1 MLAVKD
7 FFAKLL
13 VFGSSS
19 PVTVRHSQCSE
30 TSFHYSCL
38 YTPTS
43 SLYAQK
49 MALYVV
55 VAVALLGSCWAAPPV
70 DSDPV
75 NYDVDSDTWDLNTY
89 GETYD
94 YDDLDEEV
102 GNAGISIEVGTMAPP
117 AAITHLPPAVIP
129 VNKAEE
135 VTLLPQTTKP
145 TIRPTLDFQ
154 GPGLFGP
161 DTGLGM
167 PTCLLCMCLSG
178 SVYCDDADLM
188 EVPPLPKDTT
198 HFYARF
204 NKITAVKAKDFLNLN
219 QLKRIDLTGNQ
230 ISKLDEDTFHTL
242 PQLQDLFL
250 ADNRIP
256 SLPELPA
263 TMRHIDVR
271 NNRLTSASMHRE
283 AFKEMKDL
291 QFLYLSDNRLDYIPV
306 PLPESLRVLH
316 LQNNNIQSL
325 NEDTFCNSHDL
336 SYIRKALEDIR
347 LDGNPVD
354 VNRYA
359 HAYVCLPRVPVGNSH

>member
-1 MLAVKD
+1 MNNSGKAHNK
-7 FFAKLL
+7 
-13 VFGSSS
+13 G
-19 PVTVRHSQCSE
+19 Q
-30 TSFHYSCL
+30 
-38 YTPTS
+38 TPAG
-43 SLYAQK
+43 LP

-55 VAVALLGSCWAAPPV
+55 IAVALLGSCWAAPPV
-70 DSDPV
+70 DTDLV
-75 NYDVDSDTWDLNTY
+75 NYDVDSDTWDLNSY
-89 GETYD
+89 GESYE
-94 YDDLDEEV
+94 YDDLDEEIA
-102 GNAGISIEVGTMAPP
+102 NAGFSIEVGTMAPSL
-117 AAITHLPPAVIP
+117 AITQTPAVIP
-129 VNKAEE
+129 EDKTEE

-145 TIRPTLDFQ
+145 TVQPTLDFQ

-167 PTCLLCMCLSG
+167 PTCLLCVCLSG
-178 SVYCDDADLM
+178 SVYCDDADLI
-188 EVPPLPKDTT
+188 EIPPLPKDTT

-204 NKITAVKAKDFLNLN
+204 NKISVVKAKDFLNLN

-230 ISKLDEDTFHTL
+230 ISELDEDTFRPL

-263 TMRHIDVR
+263 TMKYIDVR
-271 NNRLTSASMHRE
+271 NNRLTRAGMHRE
-283 AFKEMKDL
+283 AFKASIECFKEMKDL

-325 NEDTFCNSHDL
+325 NEDTFCNSHDR
-336 SYIRKALEDIR
+336 SFIRKALEDIR

-354 VNRYA
+354 VNQYA
-359 HAYVCLPRVPVGNSH
+359 QAYVCLPRVPVGKAH

>member
-1 MLAVKD
+1 
-7 FFAKLL
+7 
-13 VFGSSS
+13 
-19 PVTVRHSQCSE
+19 
-30 TSFHYSCL
+30 
-38 YTPTS
+38 
-43 SLYAQK
+43 

-70 DSDPV
+70 DSDPA
-75 NYDVDSDTWDLNTY
+75 NYDVDLDMWDLNDY
-89 GETYD
+89 GETYE
-94 YDDLDEEV
+94 YEDLDEEV
-102 GNAGISIEVGTMAPP
+102 GNAGISFEVGTMAPP

-129 VNKAEE
+129 EDKTEE

-145 TIRPTLDFQ
+145 TVHPTLDFK

-167 PTCLLCMCLSG
+167 PTCLLCVCLSG
-178 SVYCDDADLM
+178 SVYCDDADLI
-188 EVPPLPKDTT
+188 EIPPLPKGTT
-198 HFYARF
+198 YFYARF

-230 ISKLDEDTFHTL
+230 ISELDEDTFHTL

-256 SLPELPA
+256 SLPELPT

-271 NNRLTSASMHRE
+271 NNHLTSAGIHRE
-283 AFKEMKDL
+283 GFKEMKDL
-291 QFLYLSDNRLDYIPV
+291 QFLYLSDNQLDYIPV
-306 PLPESLRVLH
+306 PLPDRLRVLH

-336 SYIRKALEDIR
+336 SYVRKALEDIR

-354 VNRYA
+354 VNQYA
-359 HAYVCLPRVPVGNSH
+359 QAYVCLPRVPVGNSH